1 MSREAALKASSSVMR
16 WSDGAISAGA
26 LPYLWKSVAMLR
38 ANAVAGPAGSSSRI
52 RFSGGTGPRV
62 ARAASAKRA
71 RVETWMRLG
80 STISLSRSMVPVSS
94 GRSRTTG
101 WNCLGARSRLIG
113 HRREPWPPA
122 RMTATGS
129 SEVSG
134 MA

>member
-1 MSREAALKASSSVMR
+1 MR

-26 LPYLWKSVAMLR
+26 LPYMCDSVAMLR

-52 RFSGGTGPRV
+52 RFSGGTGPSV